1 MADTLAAQQV
11 HTRPQLFDIDRLGEG
26 RVINGVHATG
36 LVGDVV
42 AVELTTDGLLLIAD
56 RLDLVDFPA
65 SLGIRPNLADEE
77 VRDRVW
83 DQVAADLTAQG
94 VLDDAGQPHPAVAE
108 MVDTLGRADRTLEGR
123 WWRHDTG
130 GVMVRFAVCRR
141 GERHVVAARDGELL
155 VLQPVAPQVGLA
167 GMVAAVLGPAT
178 PANVEPLTGIPAELS
193 RCTTAAQLV
202 DYGLDVASAR
212 GYAEIIG
219 NPNSFV
225 EIIAGQRYSG
235 GTVTH
240 TDVAAGVLDSA
251 LGRLVSLPRRVGG
264 DIYGSFMPGTPPNLQ
279 LALEAL
285 IEFLPAGRWLDPPE
299 AAYRN

>member
-1 MADTLAAQQV
+1 M
-11 HTRPQLFDIDRLGEG
+11 
-26 RVINGVHATG
+26 INGVHAVG
-36 LVGDVV
+36 LVDDVI

-123 WWRHDTG
+123 WWRQDVG
-130 GVMVRFAVCRR
+130 GLMVRFAVGRK

-167 GMVAAVLGPAT
+167 GMVAAVLGPAE

-202 DYGLDVASAR
+202 DYGLDVVSAR

-219 NPNSFV
+219 NPDSLV
-225 EIIAGQRYSG
+225 EIVAGQRYSG

-264 DIYGSFMPGTPPNLQ
+264 ELYGSFMPGTQQNLQ

-285 IEFLPAGRWLDPPE
+285 LEFLPAGGWLDPPE

>member
-141 GERHVVAARDGELL
+141 GERHVVAAFHTDDKTNAAYQTG
-155 VLQPVAPQVGLA
+155 QPVHKPFRVSPSAVHSRPRGGSVVRRDLPWPARACHLGEFDRRTKAPVQQKVPGS
-167 GMVAAVLGPAT
+167 V
-178 PANVEPLTGIPAELS
+178 S
-193 RCTTAAQLV
+193 RSRYLFSAPRTVRPTTTE
-202 DYGLDVASAR
+202 R
-212 GYAEIIG
+212 C
-219 NPNSFV
+219 FK
-225 EIIAGQRYSG
+225 
-235 GTVTH
+235 
-240 TDVAAGVLDSA
+240 
-251 LGRLVSLPRRVGG
+251 
-264 DIYGSFMPGTPPNLQ
+264 
-279 LALEAL
+279 
-285 IEFLPAGRWLDPPE
+285 
-299 AAYRN
+299 